1 MLVRSRMTPNVLT
14 VTPATSL
21 GDALRITREKNI
33 RHLPVIENGRVIGL
47 VTERDLRLAA
57 PAVYA
62 TGINYDDFRKTFEQ
76 KKVAAVMTAGS
87 LHTTTEET
95 PIEDAAR
102 IMYELKIDCL
112 TVMRGDELVGILTA
126 IDVMRSFAELF
137 GTGAGATRIEVRMN
151 NRPGELSRVVRAI
164 GVDMKLNITGMV
176 SPGAEGGE
184 ATAIMHVQTTDV
196 EQLVEYLRKL
206 GYRVGSPALD
216 LEPETAHVR
225 EPLRVR
231 PWGGDGF

>member
-1 MLVRSRMTPNVLT
+1 MLVRSRMTSNVLT
-14 VTPATSL
+14 VTPATTL
-21 GDALRITREKNI
+21 GEALRITREKNI
-33 RHLPVIENGRVIGL
+33 RHLPVIDNGRVVAL

-57 PAVYA
+57 PPVYA
-62 TGINYDDFRKTFEQ
+62 PGTNHDELRRTFEH
-76 KKVAAVMTAGS
+76 KTVGEVMTAAAVPS
-87 LHTTTEET
+87 TTEDT

-102 IMYELKIDCL
+102 LMYERKIDCL
-112 TVMRGDELVGILTA
+112 TVMRDYELVGILSA
-126 IDVMRSFAELF
+126 IDVMRSFVELF

-176 SPGAEGGE
+176 SPHSGGAE

-196 EQLVEYLRKL
+196 DRLVEYLRKL

-216 LEPETAHVR
+216 LEPEAAHTR
-225 EPLRVR
+225 QPMRVR